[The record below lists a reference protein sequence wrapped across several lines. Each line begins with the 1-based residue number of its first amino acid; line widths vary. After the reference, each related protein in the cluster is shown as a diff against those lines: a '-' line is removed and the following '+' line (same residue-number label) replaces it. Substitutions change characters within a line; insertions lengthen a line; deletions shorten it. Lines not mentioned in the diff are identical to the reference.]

1 VGADG
6 RLNTGRHGA
15 QVAEKAN
22 GFVASIRS
30 STASRSRDVIIPL
43 YSALMRPHLEYCA
56 QFWAPQYNKD
66 MEVLQQV
73 QRRATR

>member
-1 VGADG
+1 M
-6 RLNTGRHGA
+6 
-15 QVAEKAN
+15 AEKAN

-56 QFWAPQYNKD
+56 QFWAPYYKKD
-66 MEVLQQV
+66 IEPLERT
-73 QRRATR
+73 QRRAADLRRVWNRTPVKRS